1 MFPVHFTFS
10 WSEFLPWPSSG
21 GELYTGLTADFLGR
35 DSVIF
40 RSMGGRST
48 MRTET
53 DQKLLHGNVEVT
65 IKVNMG
71 ERRRPQ
77 SFWNAL
83 FSSRLPRLHSSADP
97 RFVAAHLIPDNG
109 DRDND
114 KVYFFFTEKATEEG
128 DREGAMHTRVGRV
141 CAVRAFATCLF

>member
-1 MFPVHFTFS
+1 
-10 WSEFLPWPSSG
+10 
-21 GELYTGLTADFLGR
+21 
-35 DSVIF
+35 
-40 RSMGGRST
+40 

-53 DQKLLHGNVEVT
+53 DQKLLQGKKFYN
-65 IKVNMG
+65 
-71 ERRRPQ
+71 Q
-77 SFWNAL
+77 SETNAVIFFNAL
-83 FSSRLPRLHSSADP
+83 FSSCLPHLSSSADP

-141 CAVRAFATCLF
+141 CAVRTVAIYFLKKKKL

>member
-1 MFPVHFTFS
+1 
-10 WSEFLPWPSSG
+10 
-21 GELYTGLTADFLGR
+21 
-35 DSVIF
+35 
-40 RSMGGRST
+40 

-65 IKVNMG
+65 IKANTG

-77 SFWNAL
+77 SFQKAL
-83 FSSRLPRLHSSADP
+83 FSSRLPRLHPSADP

-141 CAVRAFATCLF
+141 CAVRALATCFFHVEIYREARHRICFGPVPLCVQR